1 MKPDMTVD
9 IDIRDDSADIICS
22 GPTTVSDICACVDRI
37 DALKH
42 VHPEVERCLVDCRST
57 QFDIDLFGRFTIGEY
72 AARKL
77 AGRRLWIALLAR
89 PEQIT
94 RMVENTAHNRGLR
107 MFTTADVG
115 EARAWLAE
123 GRQGSPSV
131 VH

>member
-1 MKPDMTVD
+1 MKQGMTVE
-9 IDIRDDSADIICS
+9 IDIRDDSVDIICS
-22 GPTTVSDICACVDRI
+22 GPTTASEIVACIDRLDDIKRT
-37 DALKH
+37 
-42 VHPEVERCLVDCRST
+42 HPEVERCLIDCRAT

-107 MFTTADVG
+107 MFTTSDVA

-123 GRQGSPSV
+123 GRRGSPST